1 MEEKIVI
8 FLDELAN
15 KKNMYYDSYPL
26 GQIKEYEKEKEHSLL
41 YSACKALH
49 KNKINLS
56 NLLYTGTVFQ
66 QELNAYLSYF
76 HSKLPKKQKPIYVVK
91 TTQAN
96 NEYISCLYY
105 KNISDSKDSNIATDV
120 FLKGLEKN
128 SDFHLV
134 VASEEWRMLK
144 KDYQDNKE
152 NSFLF
157 SSVRCLNSLGVDL
170 KNIHYSGTVKAER
183 KENMYCSYFSDS
195 TDPFLNQTYAIETVN
210 TNGKW
215 KSELLSIT

>member
-1 MEEKIVI
+1 M
-8 FLDELAN
+8 
-15 KKNMYYDSYPL
+15 
-26 GQIKEYEKEKEHSLL
+26 
-41 YSACKALH
+41 
-49 KNKINLS
+49 
-56 NLLYTGTVFQ
+56 LYTGTVFQ

-76 HSKLPKKQKPIYVVK
+76 HSKFPKKQKPIYVVK

-144 KDYQDNKE
+144 KDYEDNKE

-170 KNIHYSGTVKAER
+170 KNIHYSGTVKAEQ

-195 TDPFLNQTYAIETVN
+195 TDPFLSQTYAIETVN
-210 TNGKW
+210 TDGRW
-215 KSELLSIT
+215 KSGLFSINW

>member
-15 KKNMYYDSYPL
+15 KKHMYYDFYPL
-26 GQIKEYEKEKEHSLL
+26 KQIREYEKEKEHSLL
-41 YSACKALH
+41 YSACKVLH
-49 KNKINLS
+49 EDKINLS
-56 NLLYTGTVFQ
+56 KLLYTGTVFKQ
-66 QELNAYLSYF
+66 DLNAYLSYF
-76 HSKLPKKQKPIYVVK
+76 HSKVPRKQRPIYAVK
-91 TTQAN
+91 TAQVN
-96 NEYISCLYY
+96 GEYISCLYY
-105 KNISDSKDSNIATDV
+105 KNISDSKDSYMSTEA
-120 FLKGLEKN
+120 FLKELEKN
-128 SDFHLV
+128 SDSHL

-170 KNIHYSGTVKAER
+170 KNIHYSGTVKAEQ
-183 KENMYCSYFSDS
+183 KENMYCSYFNDS
-195 TDPFLNQTYAIETVN
+195 TDPFLYQTYAIETVN

-215 KSELLSIT
+215 KSKLFNIT